1 MNYELLEDEVVARLQ
16 PFTTV
21 GITVERLPEK
31 ESERTQ
37 VNPTNA
43 RFTVIYAGS
52 EYEGANSTAQISQV
66 EKVFIQVLIES
77 TFLRGNRGVYA
88 LASILKKALTGF
100 KPQNVTRLQVSK
112 HHTIGQPDAE
122 KKNNMWNYQIVF
134 QGNNLHVEDFTEDFA
149 PLLEKITYEDG
160 TESFEVPFPESN

>member
-21 GITVERLPEK
+21 GITVEKLPET
-31 ESERTQ
+31 ESQRKQ
-37 VNPTNA
+37 VNPSKA

-66 EKVFIQVLIES
+66 EKVFVQVLIES
-77 TFLRGNRGVYA
+77 TFLRGNRGIYA

-100 KPQNVTRLQVSK
+100 RPQNITRLQVSK

-122 KKNNMWNYQIVF
+122 KINNMWNYQIIF
-134 QGNNLHVEDFTEDFA
+134 QGNSLHVEDFTEDIC
-149 PLLEKITYEDG
+149 PLLEKITYKDG
-160 TESFEVPFPESN
+160 SESFEVPFLD